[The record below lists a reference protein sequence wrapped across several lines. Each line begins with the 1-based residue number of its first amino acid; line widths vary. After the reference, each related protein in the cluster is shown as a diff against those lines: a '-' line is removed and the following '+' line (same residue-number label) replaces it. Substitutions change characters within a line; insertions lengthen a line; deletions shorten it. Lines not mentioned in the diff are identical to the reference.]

1 MTDALGWA
9 ASAVFLCSYFFREPA
24 VLRRIQ
30 AGAAILWAVYGVVL
44 GAKPIIVANIV
55 VAAVALWSSFRE
67 GKATESLS

>member
-30 AGAAILWAVYGVVL
+30 AGAAVLWTLYGVVL
-44 GAKPIIVANIV
+44 HAPPIIVANMV
-55 VAAVALWSSFRE
+55 VAGVALWSSFRRE
-67 GKATESLS
+67 TRAE